1 MKTKSVS
8 LDDILAKELKSDE
21 FRMVFDEHRFYLQV
35 AHLIADLRSKAGI
48 SQVEL
53 AKRAGV
59 SQPMVARL
67 EIGDSSRTPTFDTI
81 FKVLRA
87 LGYQMSINVQKAK
100 KGRAA

>member
-1 MKTKSVS
+1 MKNKAVS

-21 FRMVFDEHRFYLQV
+21 FRMAFDEHRFYLQI
-35 AHLIADLRSKAGI
+35 AHLISDLRSRTGL

-53 AKRAGV
+53 AKKSGV

-67 EIGDSSRTPTFDTI
+67 EKGDSSRTPTFDTI

-87 LGYQMSINVQKAK
+87 LGYSMSINVQKEK
-100 KGRAA
+100 KRRVA

>member
-21 FRMVFDEHRFYLQV
+21 FKLAFDQHRFYLQI
-35 AHLIADLRSKAGI
+35 AHLISDLRARTGL

-53 AKRAGV
+53 AKKAGI

-67 EIGDSSRTPTFDTI
+67 EKGDSRRTPTFDTI
-81 FKVLRA
+81 FKVLKA
-87 LGYQMSINVQKAK
+87 LGYTMSINVQKEK
-100 KGRAA
+100 KGKAA

>member
-8 LDDILAKELKSDE
+8 LDDILAKELRNDE
-21 FRMVFDEHRFYLQV
+21 FRMLFDEHRFYLQI
-35 AHLIADLRSKAGI
+35 AHLITDLRSRTGI

-67 EIGDSSRTPTFDTI
+67 EKGDNHRTPTFDTI
-81 FKVLRA
+81 YKVLKA
-87 LGYQMSINVQKAK
+87 LGYTMSINVQKERKRRVA
-100 KGRAA
+100 

>member
-21 FRMVFDEHRFYLQV
+21 FRMAFDEHRFYLQI
-35 AHLIADLRSKAGI
+35 AHLIADLRSRSGL

-67 EIGDSSRTPTFDTI
+67 EKGDSSRTPTFDTI
-81 FKVLRA
+81 FKVLSA
-87 LGYQMSINVQKAK
+87 LGYTMSINVQKEK
-100 KGRAA
+100 RRRAA